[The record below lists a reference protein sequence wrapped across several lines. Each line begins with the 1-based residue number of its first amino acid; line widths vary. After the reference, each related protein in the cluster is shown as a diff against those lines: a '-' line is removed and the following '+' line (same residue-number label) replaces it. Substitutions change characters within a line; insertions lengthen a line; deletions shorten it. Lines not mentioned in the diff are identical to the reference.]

1 MLYYPA
7 VSIQMT
13 PKQYITY
20 MMVRGYLARSFK
32 IKQKFPALKMLLN
45 LFESINCIF
54 SILLVIISFPVGNE
68 ILIMSLK

>member
-1 MLYYPA
+1 
-7 VSIQMT
+7 
-13 PKQYITY
+13 

-54 SILLVIISFPVGNE
+54 SILLVIISFPVDNE